1 MLSQQLT
8 LLLYDAKIQDDTA
21 TLLSLSKERNLKMK
35 YSANK
40 TSQVKAK
47 YSAEEEQIENKISEI
62 NKTRSENIKNGDSTD
77 AESNK
82 ELLRQYEELKG
93 DLTELRNKEDKELE
107 RIEKEATAYEN
118 ENDTEQTRVET
129 DMQATREDR
138 EAIKENLNQ
147 DIEQSFGYFK

>member
-47 YSAEEEQIENKISEI
+47 YSVEEEQIQNKISEI
-62 NKTRSENIKNGDSTD
+62 NKTRAENIKNGEDTD
-77 AESNK
+77 AAANQ

-93 DLTELRNKEDKELE
+93 ELTEIKDKEDKEIE
-107 RIEKEATAYEN
+107 RIETEATAYEN
-118 ENDTEQTRVET
+118 ENDTEQNRVQT
-129 DMQATREDR
+129 DMQAAKEDR

-147 DIEQSFGYFK
+147 DIESSFGYFQ